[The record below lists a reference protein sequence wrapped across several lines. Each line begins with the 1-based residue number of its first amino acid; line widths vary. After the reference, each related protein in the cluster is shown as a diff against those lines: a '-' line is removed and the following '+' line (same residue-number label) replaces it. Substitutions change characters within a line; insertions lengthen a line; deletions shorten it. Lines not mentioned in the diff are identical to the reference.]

1 MGEKVE
7 YDPFGGMYIWGKGKN
22 GELQMIM
29 DIQIRGWGAIQNMF
43 DDLKDAEEFQNEVGR
58 WIADAINKK
67 LGSNEVQ
74 P

>member
-1 MGEKVE
+1 
-7 YDPFGGMYIWGKGKN
+7 
-22 GELQMIM
+22 MIM